1 MTLIQEATEIMKK
14 LPQSSQEAV
23 LNLLRVMSYRP
34 VINEIDDAELNGE
47 DFYGP
52 FDNVSDLMKSLNE

>member
-1 MTLIQEATEIMKK
+1 MTLVQEAAEILNTM
-14 LPQSSQEAV
+14 PRNTQQAV
-23 LNLLRVMSYRP
+23 VDLLRVMSCNP
-34 VINEIDDAELNGE
+34 TNEITDNELNGE